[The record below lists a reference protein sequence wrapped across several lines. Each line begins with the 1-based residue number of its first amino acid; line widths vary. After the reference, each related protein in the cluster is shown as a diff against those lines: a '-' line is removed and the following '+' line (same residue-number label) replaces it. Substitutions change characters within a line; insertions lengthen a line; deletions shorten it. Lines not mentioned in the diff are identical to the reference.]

1 MAEENKIPALEAI
14 TEEEMAQGQEK
25 DFEKWHDGHMERV
38 REGLEKI
45 LASEDLNEIK
55 TIAQALLE
63 EEEQE
68 GEIEKSSE
76 DKADAKKDKA
86 EVTMAEYLGG
96 K

>member
-1 MAEENKIPALEAI
+1 MGAASFRVPV
-14 TEEEMAQGQEK
+14 Q
-25 DFEKWHDGHMERV
+25 RV
-38 REGLEKI
+38 RHL
-45 LASEDLNEIK
+45 
-55 TIAQALLE
+55 Q

-76 DKADAKKDKA
+76 DKADAEKDKA